1 MLNLMIMPQR
11 AFIRS
16 VGSVL
21 TGTFVAQIVSLSGT
35 LVLARI
41 FSPSS
46 FGLYSIWLGFVTFL
60 GVVLTCRFEMA
71 LAIEPDGDPR
81 RYAVIAIMKTI
92 AIMALVFALLLFLGN
107 ILRFDFLAKL
117 APGLIALLIPTAGIL
132 AGNQTLQNWAAA
144 DGRYRHLSVL
154 RIVQTSSVVLLQIGF
169 GLLASDPLKLAFGYL
184 GGTLLVLLIGLLLFP
199 LNIKSMPSNPE
210 PLTSFWHR
218 QRRFA
223 RFSLPAASINVATA
237 QLPVI
242 IIAARYGSE
251 AAGLLAMAL
260 RIIGT
265 PTALLSSSFL
275 DVFKRHSALAFRER
289 GECRAEYLRS
299 LGLLFLIATIA
310 SAIIG
315 IGVKPFFALAFAA
328 SWTSAGALTLLLL
341 PRFALGFMASPLS
354 YIVYVVGKQELDLL
368 WQLTLLA
375 MTLATLLA
383 ANSFHA
389 ALLWYSIGY
398 GCLYIA
404 YLWMSY
410 RFSCGAS
417 EL

>member
-1 MLNLMIMPQR
+1 MPR
-11 AFIRS
+11 RSFTRS
-16 VGSVL
+16 VASVF
-21 TGTFVAQIVSLSGT
+21 TGTFVAQIISLSGT

-46 FGLYSIWLGFVTFL
+46 FGIYSIWLGLVMIL

-92 AIMALVFALLLFLGN
+92 AIVAFVFALLLFLGN

-169 GLLASDPLKLAFGYL
+169 GWLANDPLELACGYL
-184 GGTLLVLLIGLLLFP
+184 GGTLLVLIIAIILFP
-199 LNIKSMPSNPE
+199 LNNKSAPRNPE
-210 PLTSFWHR
+210 PLTSFWRR
-218 QRRFA
+218 QRRFSM
-223 RFSLPAASINVATA
+223 FSLPADLISASTA
-237 QLPVI
+237 QLPIMIV
-242 IIAARYGSE
+242 AARYGSE
-251 AAGLLAMAL
+251 ASGLLAMAL
-260 RIIGT
+260 RMIGA
-265 PTALLSSSFL
+265 PMSLLSSSFL
-275 DVFKRHSALAFRER
+275 DVFKRHAALAYRER

-299 LGLLFLIATIA
+299 LGLLFLIATSA

-315 IGVKPFFALAFAA
+315 IGAKPFFAVAFAA

-368 WQLTLLA
+368 WQLALLA
-375 MTLATLLA
+375 MTLATLSA

-398 GCLYIA
+398 GCLYLA

-417 EL
+417 KL

>member
-1 MLNLMIMPQR
+1 M
-11 AFIRS
+11 RS

-21 TGTFVAQIVSLSGT
+21 SGSLIAQIISLLGT
-35 LVLARI
+35 LFLARI

-46 FGLYSIWLGFVTFL
+46 FGIYSIWLGFVIFL
-60 GVVLTCRFEMA
+60 GAVLTCRFEMA

-92 AIMALVFALLLFLGN
+92 AIMAFVFALLLFLGN
-107 ILRFDFLAKL
+107 TLRFDFLAKL
-117 APGLIALLIPTAGIL
+117 TPGLIALLIPTAAIL

-184 GGTLLVLLIGLLLFP
+184 GGTLLVLLVGLLLFP
-199 LNIKSMPSNPE
+199 LNIKSVPSSPE
-210 PLTSFWHR
+210 SLASFWRR

-237 QLPVI
+237 QLPII
-242 IIAARYGSE
+242 IIASRYGSE

-260 RIIGT
+260 RVIGA
-265 PTALLSSSFL
+265 PASLLSSSFL
-275 DVFKRHSALAFRER
+275 DVFKRDAALAHRER

-299 LGLLFLIATIA
+299 LGLLFLIAMSA

-315 IGVKPFFALAFAA
+315 IGAKTFFALAFAA

-354 YIVYVVGKQELDLL
+354 YIVYVVGRQELDLL
-368 WQLTLLA
+368 WQLVLLA
-375 MTLATLLA
+375 MSLATLLS

-389 ALLWYSIGY
+389 ALLWYSSGY
-398 GCLYIA
+398 GILYIA

-410 RFSCGAS
+410 RYSCGTRK
-417 EL
+417 L